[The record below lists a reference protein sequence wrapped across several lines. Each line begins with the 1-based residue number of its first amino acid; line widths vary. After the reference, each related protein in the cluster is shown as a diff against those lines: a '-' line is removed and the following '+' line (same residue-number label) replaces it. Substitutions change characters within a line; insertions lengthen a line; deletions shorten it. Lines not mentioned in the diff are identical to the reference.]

1 MPDDPGDPSR
11 RSRSRRRHL
20 MTACCTCD
28 SERLAQDSTKVA
40 NNSLTG
46 PLLRLT
52 FLTVAKDC
60 ACTAVHIAAASHPS
74 ARLDN
79 VPGHGGEPGYG
90 PFRTRPERG
99 PLSSAASTA
108 SRLRCRGYPLRH
120 VGRVPG
126 PGQPGRRPDLCGQD
140 SPLSRGRS
148 PVTSGAAPEYA
159 RLTCSKMC
167 VTVGT
172 KVRRAG
178 HLGGL
183 RPNAT
188 IAL

>member
-1 MPDDPGDPSR
+1 
-11 RSRSRRRHL
+11 

-148 PVTSGAAPEYA
+148 PVTSSAAPEYA

-188 IAL
+188 ITL